1 MINNYVNV
9 VVLGNFNP
17 NILTH
22 QFLVT
27 ECGFDLGREPK
38 KQIQQIPIA
47 ASVEY
52 DKIFFFADL
61 GRFEIK
67 EEACVDPQKSKVPYY
82 LETYLNTLPYTPI
95 KKCGANFSYTAEIAL
110 KKLESVETQLAVN
123 RKSLCKSLE
132 VDNIELNMHFDVSPE
147 SERIK
152 GWTLRTM
159 PEGQRSTTRLSVS
172 RKVDSNAITVD
183 FNYEVNLEKDVSLIK
198 VITKEYNK
206 IHELFMAQFRGLF
219 NEGIL

>member
-27 ECGFDLGREPK
+27 ECGFDLGKPK
-38 KQIQQIPIA
+38 KQMQQIPIA

-67 EEACVDPQKSKVPYY
+67 EEACADPQKSKVPDY
-82 LETYLNTLPYTPI
+82 LETYLTMLPYTPI
-95 KKCGANFSYTAEIAL
+95 KKCGANFSYTAEIAP
-110 KKLESVETQLAVN
+110 KKLESIEMQLAMN

-132 VDNIELNMHFDVSPE
+132 VDNIELQMHFDVSSE

-152 GWTLRTM
+152 RWMLRTI
-159 PEGQRSTTRLSVS
+159 PEQQRSATLLSVS
-172 RKVDSNAITVD
+172 RKADSNAITVD
-183 FNYEVNLEKDVSLIK
+183 FNYEVNLEKDISLIK

-206 IHELFMAQFRGLF
+206 IHELFIAQFRGLF
-219 NEGIL
+219 NKGIS